1 MSPFNSES
9 KPCSRRHFCRVA
21 SAAALPFFAA
31 GAAYAQGK
39 PVEGQHYRRL
49 RTPQNTGNER
59 GEVLEF
65 FWYGCPACY
74 KLEPALNQWLAR
86 KPADVS
92 FKRVPSIIHAVSKSH
107 QRIFYALDAMGLEER
122 LHAQVF
128 AAVQADSAALQELP
142 EIQALM
148 SKLGV
153 DAAKFAQVYGSFSVQ
168 SRCQQADRLIQAY
181 EGTGVPMLAVNGRFV
196 TTPAMAGGDKAA
208 LTVVDY
214 LLGLGKKA

>member
-1 MSPFNSES
+1 MKAAPD
-9 KPCSRRHFCRVA
+9 RRHFCLQA
-21 SAAALPFFAA
+21 LSTATLLGSGSAARAQA
-31 GAAYAQGK
+31 G

-49 RTPQNTGNER
+49 RTPQNVGNER

-74 KLEPALNQWLAR
+74 RLEPQLEQWLAR

-107 QRIFYALDAMGLEER
+107 QRMFYALDAIGLEGR

-128 AAVQADSAALQELP
+128 AAVQADSAALQELG

-153 DAAKFAQVYGSFSVQ
+153 DPAKFAQVYASFSVQ

-181 EGTGVPMLAVNGRFV
+181 EGKGVPMLAVNGRFV
-196 TTPAMAGGDKAA
+196 TTPSMAGGDKQA
-208 LTVVDY
+208 LAVVDY
-214 LLGLGKKA
+214 LLGLPSKARSG

>member
-1 MSPFNSES
+1 MKQAPD
-9 KPCSRRHFCRVA
+9 RRNFCLHALSTATLLGSA
-21 SAAALPFFAA
+21 SAVW
-31 GAAYAQGK
+31 AQAK

-74 KLEPALNQWLAR
+74 KLEPELNLWLAR
-86 KPADVS
+86 KPTDVS
-92 FKRVPSIIHAVSKSH
+92 FKRVPANIRAISKSH
-107 QRIFYALDAMGLEER
+107 QRIFYALDAMGQEER

-153 DAAKFAQVYGSFSVQ
+153 DPAKFGQVYGSFSVQ

-181 EGTGVPMLAVNGRFV
+181 EGTGVPMLAINGRFV
-196 TTPAMAGGDKAA
+196 TTPAMAGGGKAA
-208 LTVVDY
+208 LAVVDF
-214 LLGLGKKA
+214 LLSLGKNA